1 MNHIFVRN
9 STAIFPPFRVCLM
22 LTRRCLVVI
31 NYQDVQSLNASPFAA
46 SWAAKVTLPVT
57 PPTAAF
63 PSSYWRY
70 ELNC

>member
-1 MNHIFVRN
+1 M
-9 STAIFPPFRVCLM
+9 
-22 LTRRCLVVI
+22 I